1 MPSKD
6 ENEKQNKLL
15 NNDNYVNAKNK
26 KKLPK
31 KQQIKKRWEWKP
43 FTRIYGRR
51 CW

>member
-26 KKLPK
+26 KNYQKSNK
-31 KQQIKKRWEWKP
+31 
-43 FTRIYGRR
+43 
-51 CW
+51 

>member
-31 KQQIKKRWEWKP
+31 KQQIKKR
-43 FTRIYGRR
+43 
-51 CW
+51 